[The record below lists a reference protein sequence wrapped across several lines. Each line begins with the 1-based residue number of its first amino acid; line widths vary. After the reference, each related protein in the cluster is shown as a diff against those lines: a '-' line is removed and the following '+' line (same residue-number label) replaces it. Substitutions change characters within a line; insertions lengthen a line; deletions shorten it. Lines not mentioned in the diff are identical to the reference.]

1 MSGPRP
7 GWDEVNAYVDGELAP
22 RDAARVARAVADD
35 PELAA
40 TVAVLAR
47 LKAAAAESVRA
58 PDLALPAPP
67 PARRR
72 LAVAAAAILGLLGLA
87 AVLWSAADR
96 PDSSLAWLDRAEA
109 DHIAW
114 AAAPGGA
121 QADGQAGALL
131 AAQWKLGGAAVIP
144 VLDAARLKLVLVRTI
159 SLEEGEA
166 LHLGYVGS
174 RGCRVSLWVRPAPP
188 TLSPDIA
195 ERDRDGASAYV
206 WRAGELAY
214 ALIASG
220 MAADRLATLAR
231 AVHRASLERAPFDA
245 ETRTALRRSR
255 ETSQPCQ
262 T

>member
-1 MSGPRP
+1 MNRPCP

-40 TVAVLAR
+40 TVAMLAR
-47 LKAAAAESVRA
+47 LKAAAAESVRT
-58 PDLALPAPP
+58 PDLTLPAPP

-72 LAVAAAAILGLLGLA
+72 LAVAAAAILGLFALVA
-87 AVLWSAADR
+87 ILWPATDR
-96 PDSSLAWLDRAEA
+96 PGSSLAWLDQAEA
-109 DHIAW
+109 GHVAW
-114 AAAPGGA
+114 AAAPAAA

-131 AAQWKLGGAAVIP
+131 AARWKFGGAAVIP
-144 VLDAARLKLVLVRTI
+144 VLDAARLKLALVRTVP
-159 SLEEGEA
+159 LEEGEA

-174 RGCRVSLWVRPAPP
+174 RGCRVSLWVRSAPAALPRE
-188 TLSPDIA
+188 IV
-195 ERDRDGASAYV
+195 ERHRGGTSSYV

-220 MAADRLATLAR
+220 MAADRLATLAH
-231 AVHRASLERAPFDA
+231 AVHGASLERAPFDA